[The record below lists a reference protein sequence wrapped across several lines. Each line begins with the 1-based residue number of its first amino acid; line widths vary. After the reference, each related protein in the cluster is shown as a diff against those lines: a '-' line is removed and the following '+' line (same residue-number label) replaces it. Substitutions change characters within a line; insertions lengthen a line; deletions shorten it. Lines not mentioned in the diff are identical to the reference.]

1 MNNNKNT
8 LKIKLFN
15 DIIEIERN
23 INSGG
28 ILMKYYGKMSLASLL
43 KISLDIMIVIGVV
56 FYFIMSKQTLMQ
68 KAVDMSW
75 GKFLITYIL
84 FTIGRISIIL
94 ILFNLRKIVDSLI
107 KVTPFIRHNVLCLKR
122 ISLLSFVISICFALN
137 FFINEQYKNFN
148 IAYVDSSGIHT
159 DIEFLIFFFVGWFIL
174 ILSQVFKQAVEV
186 KEENEF
192 TI

>member
-1 MNNNKNT
+1 
-8 LKIKLFN
+8 
-15 DIIEIERN
+15 
-23 INSGG
+23 
-28 ILMKYYGKMSLASLL
+28 MKYYGKMSLASLL
-43 KISLDIMIVIGVV
+43 KILLDIMIVIGLVV
-56 FYFIMSKQTLMQ
+56 YIIMSKQTLTE
-68 KAVDMSW
+68 KGVDMSS
-75 GKFLITYIL
+75 GRFISTYIL

-122 ISLLSFVISICFALN
+122 ISLLCFSIAICFALN
-137 FFINEQYKNFN
+137 FFINGQYKNFN
-148 IAYVDSSGIHT
+148 IAYVDANGIHT

-174 ILSQVFKQAVEV
+174 ILSEVFKQAIEV